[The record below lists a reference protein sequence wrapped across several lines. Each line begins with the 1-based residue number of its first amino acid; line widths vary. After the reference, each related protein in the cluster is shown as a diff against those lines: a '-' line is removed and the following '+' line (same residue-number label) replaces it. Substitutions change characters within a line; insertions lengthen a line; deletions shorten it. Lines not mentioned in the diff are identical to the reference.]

1 MANHPAI
8 ASLLAAEKTIAGSM
22 SYLYLSNGQFLAVR
36 IFYCQ
41 AMRQTAWSLHDGHTE
56 AQG

>member
-1 MANHPAI
+1 MANQPAI

-22 SYLYLSNGQFLAVR
+22 SHLYLSSGQFMPVR
-36 IFYCQ
+36 VFYCQ
-41 AMRQTAWSLHDGHTE
+41 AILPKAWSLHDGHAE